1 MLAAVLEVA
10 GIRTGLIGTLGC
22 FCMGRRLSIRAEDPS
37 INMTTPDPPQLYH
50 ILSVMV
56 QEGVQTVVMEASSHA
71 LALGKLEPLRFDAAV
86 FTNFTQDHL
95 DFHGSM
101 QAYLDA
107 KLHLLELTK
116 LAVLNVDDPTFAACR
131 ITAPCPVVTAGIAQ
145 PADYTARDVLLRGSA
160 GVAFTLQ
167 ERGQASASIR
177 CALPGDF
184 SVSNAL
190 LCCACARSLGVAAA
204 TVSKA
209 LNDFCGVPGRLERVD
224 CGDILPFPVL
234 IDYAH
239 TPDALEKLLRC
250 VRGFMEPQ
258 QRLILL
264 FGCGGDRDAGK
275 RPLMAA
281 VAARYADVIYLSAD
295 NSRSESTETILDDI
309 ARGMPQGFPYR
320 RIADRATAITHA
332 VLHAT
337 AEDIVLLAGKGH
349 ERYEIDRTGWHPFD
363 EREIVRA
370 AAAQYAGGRAD
381 APFT

>member
-1 MLAAVLEVA
+1 M
-10 GIRTGLIGTLGC
+10 
-22 FCMGRRLSIRAEDPS
+22 
-37 INMTTPDPPQLYH
+37 
-50 ILSVMV
+50 
-56 QEGVQTVVMEASSHA
+56 
-71 LALGKLEPLRFDAAV
+71 
-86 FTNFTQDHL
+86 
-95 DFHGSM
+95 
-101 QAYLDA
+101 
-107 KLHLLELTK
+107 
-116 LAVLNVDDPTFAACR
+116 
-131 ITAPCPVVTAGIAQ
+131 
-145 PADYTARDVLLRGSA
+145 
-160 GVAFTLQ
+160 
-167 ERGQASASIR
+167 
-177 CALPGDF
+177 
-184 SVSNAL
+184 
-190 LCCACARSLGVAAA
+190 
-204 TVSKA
+204 
-209 LNDFCGVPGRLERVD
+209 
-224 CGDILPFPVL
+224 LPFPVL

-309 ARGMPQGFPYR
+309 ARGIPQGFLYR

-337 AEDIVLLAGKGH
+337 AGDVVLLAGKGH

-381 APFT
+381 APFV